1 MDEGR
6 TVLPVL
12 KSFFCDN
19 FNQWLWE
26 NWDQVWQKKLSEVES
41 CLLSTSVD
49 ENLLPDVHNLIVEN
63 IDI

>member
-1 MDEGR
+1 MALR
-6 TVLPVL
+6 KLRPSL
-12 KSFFCDN
+12 A
-19 FNQWLWE
+19 
-26 NWDQVWQKKLSEVES
+26 KKISEVES